1 MSAEHMLFLVVLFFI
16 MLFIIA
22 TGYAYYSYK
31 KHIQDYTFFL
41 QEYRRNGL
49 YVDSISN
56 VSENF
61 GVAFY
66 YLKIMFFIR
75 LLKNKKMYVEKGKPV
90 ERRCYDYMKSLP
102 EEQIAWMRSWRV
114 NFFVQAVLFV
124 TSVALVYIHS
134 VIYNY

>member
-31 KHIQDYTFFL
+31 KHIQDYTIFL

-56 VSENF
+56 VGENF
-61 GVAFY
+61 GFAFY